1 MLNIV
6 AAIVMCLCN
15 LSAVIILIVAIA
27 TVSSQPYSCLQSA
40 YIVTSVQWESQQAKV
55 RPSSTEFC
63 SLNTVGSGLGPD
75 RLCEVAEARLTT
87 KTTVI
92 YSR

>member
-6 AAIVMCLCN
+6 AAIVMYLCN
-15 LSAVIILIVAIA
+15 LSAVIILIVAA
-27 TVSSQPYSCLQSA
+27 TVSSQPYSCLRSA

-63 SLNTVGSGLGPD
+63 SLNMAGSGLGPD

-92 YSR
+92 YSS